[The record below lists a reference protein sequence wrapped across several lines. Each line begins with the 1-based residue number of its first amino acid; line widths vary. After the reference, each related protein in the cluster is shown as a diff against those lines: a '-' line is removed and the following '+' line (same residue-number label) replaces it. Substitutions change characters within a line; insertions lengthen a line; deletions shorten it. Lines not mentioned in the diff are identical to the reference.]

1 MNKIWFFKKKVLIF
15 VPHQINNM
23 EALTKKFEQ
32 VLEKEM
38 DNFGSSPVR
47 TGLKWIIILF
57 VLKKVYQWLLK

>member
-1 MNKIWFFKKKVLIF
+1 
-15 VPHQINNM
+15 M